1 MGQPRKPSQRQQP
14 LHKEEECPDS
24 IEGDI
29 DGDGEVTILDIVL
42 IVNCILSNDCD
53 DCSDLNYDGSVD
65 VLDIM
70 IMVNLV
76 LEN

>member
-1 MGQPRKPSQRQQP
+1 M
-14 LHKEEECPDS
+14 L
-24 IEGDI
+24 
-29 DGDGEVTILDIVL
+29 V
-42 IVNCILSNDCD
+42 VNCVLSDDCD

-76 LEN
+76 LEP

>member
-1 MGQPRKPSQRQQP
+1 MVQLLGGRPT
-14 LHKEEECPDS
+14 
-24 IEGDI
+24 GDTNE
-29 DGDGEVTILDIVL
+29 DGDVNILDIVL
-42 IVNCILSNDCD
+42 VGNCVLSGDCD
-53 DCSDLNYDGSVD
+53 ECSDLNYDGSVD